1 LWPTLSDSTHRGSA
15 PPNKLTVMKKLL
27 YAGVV
32 APLLF
37 IAVFL
42 IEGATRPGYNPWRMY
57 VSQLGT
63 GPGGWVQVI
72 NFLVCGTLVLAFAI
86 GVRMAI
92 AGTRGSIGAPLLL
105 GLFGVTM
112 WVAGIFTTDPGLG
125 YPVGAPEVHT
135 THGLIHGFAGLAV
148 FTFLPAACFVTAW
161 HFAHEKGSWRW
172 AIYSVVVGIL
182 LIVLFFGGF
191 AVGQFPNA
199 PTGLY
204 QRIAIIS
211 GWTWIAAVAWHLIKQ
226 RERIAMSSPHQLTP
240 GRAQ

>member
-1 LWPTLSDSTHRGSA
+1 
-15 PPNKLTVMKKLL
+15 MKRLL

-32 APLLF
+32 GPLLF

-63 GPGGWVQVI
+63 GPGGWVQVV
-72 NFLVCGTLVLAFAI
+72 NFLVCGALVIAFAI

-92 AGTRGSIGAPLLL
+92 AGTRGSVGAPLLL

-148 FTFLPAACFVTAW
+148 FTLLPTACFVMAW
-161 HFAHEKGSWRW
+161 PFASDNGSWRW
-172 AIYSVVVGIL
+172 AFSPSSVGVSLSGRFSAGVPADR
-182 LIVLFFGGF
+182 VFQDPS
-191 AVGQFPNA
+191 GQ
-199 PTGLY
+199 
-204 QRIAIIS
+204 
-211 GWTWIAAVAWHLIKQ
+211 
-226 RERIAMSSPHQLTP
+226 
-240 GRAQ
+240 

>member
-1 LWPTLSDSTHRGSA
+1 
-15 PPNKLTVMKKLL
+15 MKKLL

-92 AGTRGSIGAPLLL
+92 AGTRGSIG
-105 GLFGVTM
+105 
-112 WVAGIFTTDPGLG
+112 
-125 YPVGAPEVHT
+125 
-135 THGLIHGFAGLAV
+135 
-148 FTFLPAACFVTAW
+148 C
-161 HFAHEKGSWRW
+161 
-172 AIYSVVVGIL
+172 
-182 LIVLFFGGF
+182 
-191 AVGQFPNA
+191 
-199 PTGLY
+199 
-204 QRIAIIS
+204 
-211 GWTWIAAVAWHLIKQ
+211 
-226 RERIAMSSPHQLTP
+226 
-240 GRAQ
+240 